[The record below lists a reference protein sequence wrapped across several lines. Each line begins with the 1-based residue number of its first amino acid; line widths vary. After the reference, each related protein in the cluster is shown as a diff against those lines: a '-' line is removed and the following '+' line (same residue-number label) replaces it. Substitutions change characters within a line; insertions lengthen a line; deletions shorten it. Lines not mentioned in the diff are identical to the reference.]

1 MDLNEPTQENLKYIL
16 NELAD
21 RLDIANRVLV
31 NDKDYDLNR
40 YDELKFMYDV
50 VVKKEQLSVNEKHA
64 FIDELRSV
72 RK

>member
-1 MDLNEPTQENLKYIL
+1 MNLNEPTQENLKYIL
-16 NELAD
+16 NELAE

-31 NDKDYDLNR
+31 NDEDYDINR
-40 YDELKFMYDV
+40 YDDLKYMYDV
-50 VVKKEQLSVNEKHA
+50 VVRKEQLSVNEKHA

>member
-16 NELAD
+16 NELAKK
-21 RLDIANRVLV
+21 LDIANRVLV
-31 NDKDYDLNR
+31 NDEDYDINR
-40 YDELKFMYDV
+40 YDDLKYMYDV
-50 VVKKEQLSVNEKHA
+50 VVRKEQLSVNEKHA

>member
-1 MDLNEPTQENLKYIL
+1 MNLNEPTQENLKYIL

-21 RLDIANRVLV
+21 RLDIANRILV
-31 NDKDYDLNR
+31 DEKDYDINR
-40 YDELKFMYDV
+40 YEDLKFMYDV
-50 VVKKEQLSVNEKHA
+50 VVQKQQLSINEKHA